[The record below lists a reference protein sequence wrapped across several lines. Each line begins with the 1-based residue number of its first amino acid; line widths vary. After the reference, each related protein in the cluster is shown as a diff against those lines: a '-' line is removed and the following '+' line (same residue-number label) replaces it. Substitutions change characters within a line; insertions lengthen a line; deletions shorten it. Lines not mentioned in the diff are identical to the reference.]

1 MGAFM
6 DVIVAKKKVT
16 DVTMSKVHLVQLDTV
31 NLVLVTFSISTL
43 SIGNV

>member
-6 DVIVAKKKVT
+6 DVTVAKKEVM
-16 DVTMSKVHLVQLDTV
+16 DVAMLKVHLVQLDTV
-31 NLVLVTFSISTL
+31 NLVIVIFSISTL

>member
-1 MGAFM
+1 M